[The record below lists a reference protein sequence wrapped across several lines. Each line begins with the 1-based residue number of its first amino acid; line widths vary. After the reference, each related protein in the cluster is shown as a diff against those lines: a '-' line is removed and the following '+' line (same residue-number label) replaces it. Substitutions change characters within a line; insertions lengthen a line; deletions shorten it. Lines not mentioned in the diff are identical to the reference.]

1 MTSFIDRY
9 GITSDDDLH
18 NLAKQMGFNID
29 YIGFAENLNISNLN
43 MLNERKLIVINLGN
57 NEISGTH
64 WCGIVL
70 FNNGNSFYFDSYAA
84 PPEDILIKK
93 LTSKARQSKIAKSFG
108 IKNIIYNDYFQL
120 QGLTEQLCG
129 IWVLSFLKEYTKES
143 FHSARPTPKKIIDQF
158 QKFTKNYTDLNGSYK
173 SFDLIGK
180 SIQL

>member
-1 MTSFIDRY
+1 MTTRFIDKY

-18 NLAKQMGFNID
+18 NLAKQMGFDID

-57 NEISGTH
+57 KSISGTH

-70 FNNGNSFYFDSYAA
+70 FNNGNSIYFDSFAS
-84 PPEDILIKK
+84 PPEDILIEK
-93 LTSKARQSKIAKSFG
+93 LKYLG

-120 QGLTEQLCG
+120 QGLTELLCG
-129 IWVLSFLKEYTKES
+129 VWVLSFLKEYTKKS
-143 FHSARPTPKKIIDQF
+143 FASAKPTPKKIMDQF

-173 SFDLIGK
+173 SSDLIGK
-180 SIQL
+180 SIRL

>member
-1 MTSFIDRY
+1 MTTRFIDKY

-18 NLAKQMGFNID
+18 KLSKQMGFDID

-43 MLNERKLIVINLGN
+43 MIKERNLIVINLGN

-70 FNNGNSFYFDSYAA
+70 FNNGNSFYFDSFCS
-84 PPEDILIKK
+84 PPEDILIQK
-93 LTSKARQSKIAKSFG
+93 LKSFG

-129 IWVLSFLKEYTKES
+129 IWVLLCLVQYTKES
-143 FHSARPTPKKIIDQF
+143 FPLARPTPKKIMDQF

-173 SFDLIGK
+173 SSDLIGK